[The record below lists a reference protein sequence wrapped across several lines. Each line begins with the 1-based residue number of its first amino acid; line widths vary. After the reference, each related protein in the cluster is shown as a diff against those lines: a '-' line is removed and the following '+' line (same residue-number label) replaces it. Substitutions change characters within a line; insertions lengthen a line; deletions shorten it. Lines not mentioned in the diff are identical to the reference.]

1 MNASIGMGRVI
12 WLWLLALPAWA
23 AAPVPAAEPANLV
36 SLTASASAEVVQDWV
51 SVTVGVQREGSDA
64 GAVQQQLSRVLSPA
78 LQAAR
83 AQAQPA
89 ELEVATGAF
98 QVLPRYGQEGR
109 IASWQ
114 GRAELVLSGRD
125 LARVS
130 ALATRL
136 EGMTVLQVRWS
147 LSAAL
152 RQRTE
157 DEVQA
162 QAVQRFRARAQA
174 LAAQFGF
181 ASHQLR
187 EVQVGAADTGMP
199 VQPLMARASAAAAP
213 AAPLPLE
220 AARTTVGVTV
230 SGTVQLKP

>member
-1 MNASIGMGRVI
+1 MNASVWMGRVI
-12 WLWLLALPAWA
+12 WPWLVVLPAWA
-23 AAPVPAAEPANLV
+23 AAPAPAAEPVNLV
-36 SLTASASAEVVQDWV
+36 SLSASASAEVVQDWV
-51 SVTVGVQREGSDA
+51 SVTVGVQREGSEA
-64 GAVQQQLSRVLSPA
+64 GAVQQQLSRVLAPA

-89 ELEVATGAF
+89 ELEVATGVF

-109 IASWQ
+109 LASWL

-136 EGMTVLQVRWS
+136 EGMTVSQVRWS
-147 LSAAL
+147 LSAAP

-181 ASHQLR
+181 SSHQLR
-187 EVQVGAADTGMP
+187 EVQVGASEAGMP
-199 VQPLMARASAAAAP
+199 VQPLMARASAVP

-220 AARTTVGVTV
+220 AARTTVSVTV